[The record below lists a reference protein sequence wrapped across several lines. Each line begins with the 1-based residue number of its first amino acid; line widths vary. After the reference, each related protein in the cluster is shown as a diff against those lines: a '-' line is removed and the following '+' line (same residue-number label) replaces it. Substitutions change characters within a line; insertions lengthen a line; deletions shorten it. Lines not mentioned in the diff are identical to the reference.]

1 MKITYHESDDILH
14 IELSPGAIVKDVS
27 LNWNVNVGY
36 TSEGIGEITILDAK
50 HAGYFPLVLDGDT
63 QKILEKK
70 AA

>member
-14 IELSPGAIVKDVS
+14 IELLSGMIVRDVS

-36 TSEGIGEITILDAK
+36 TSDGVGEITILEAK
-50 HAGYFPLVLDGDT
+50 QAGFFPLILDGDMD
-63 QKILEKK
+63 KMLERK

>member
-14 IELSPGAIVKDVS
+14 IELQAGKIVRDVS

-36 TSEGIGEITILDAK
+36 TDAGVGEITILDARQT
-50 HAGYFPLVLDGDT
+50 GLFPLILDGDADKML
-63 QKILEKK
+63 QRR

>member
-14 IELSPGAIVKDVS
+14 IELQAGMIIRDVS

-36 TSEGIGEITILDAK
+36 TSAGVGEITILDARQ
-50 HAGYFPLVLDGDT
+50 AGLFPLILEGDAD
-63 QKILEKK
+63 KMIEKK